1 MYEEQVDDQMTGS
14 ISKEN
19 FLAAAQRLGLADTVG
34 VELAFTFAQ
43 LLEGRFSVDG
53 FHGKDGVEIDCNHIE
68 CQGAF

>member
-1 MYEEQVDDQMTGS
+1 MTGS

-43 LLEGRFSVDG
+43 LLEGRDVDG
-53 FHGKDGVEIDCNHIE
+53 FMGKMG
-68 CQGAF
+68 F

>member
-43 LLEGRFSVDG
+43 LLEGRHVDG
-53 FHGKDGVEIDCNHIE
+53 FHGKDGFEIDCSNIE